1 MKIKVFHI
9 IPDLGVGGAEKLV
22 LDLCKNID
30 KNKFDVKVI
39 SLFKRTNSIYDNQAE
54 KEGIDIIY
62 LDKKKGIDLSILYK
76 LMSLFKKHKPDVI
89 NTHLYVMSYVL
100 PAAIF
105 TGRKKIVHTVHNVA
119 EKELR
124 DSVKKV
130 MKIAYRYF
138 NVKPIAISNMIKESI
153 ESEYKISKK
162 NIKCIYNGVD
172 TTIFSGENININ
184 NNINLISVGRF
195 TKQKNHKMM
204 VEAFSEALKEN
215 NNLKLIL
222 VGDGLLREETEKLV
236 RRKEICNKVEFRGL
250 KSNICEEL
258 KRAHIYI
265 SSSLW
270 EGLPITILEAMSC
283 GLPILCTDVG
293 GNKDVVKENGILV
306 ENNNCE
312 QLTDAIL
319 ELANDLEKIN
329 TMGALSTKFSK
340 AYDIKNTAKEY
351 ENLYNSL

>member
-22 LDLCKNID
+22 LDLCRNID

-39 SLFKRTNSIYDNQAE
+39 SLFARTNSIYDEQAE
-54 KEGIDIIY
+54 KDGIDIIY
-62 LDKKKGIDLSILYK
+62 LDKKKGLDLSILYK
-76 LMSLFKKHKPDVI
+76 LISLFKKYKPDII

-105 TGRKKIVHTVHNVA
+105 TRRKNIVHTVHNIA

-124 DSVKKV
+124 DSVKKI

-138 NVKPIAISNMIKESI
+138 NVKPIAISNMIMESI

-162 NIKCIYNGVD
+162 NIKCIYNGID
-172 TTIFSGENININ
+172 TTVFSGEKAKIN
-184 NNINLISVGRF
+184 NSINLISVGRF
-195 TKQKNHKMM
+195 TEQKNHKMM
-204 VEAFSEALKEN
+204 IEAFSKALKKN

-222 VGDGLLREETEKLV
+222 VGDGILRREIENIV
-236 RRKEICNKVEFRGL
+236 RKKGIYSKVEFRGV
-250 KSNICEEL
+250 KSNICNEL

-312 QLTDAIL
+312 QLTNAIL
-319 ELANDLEKIN
+319 MLADDLEKIN
-329 TMGALSTKFSK
+329 NMGLLSTKLSK
-340 AYDIKNTAKEY
+340 AYDIRNTAKEY